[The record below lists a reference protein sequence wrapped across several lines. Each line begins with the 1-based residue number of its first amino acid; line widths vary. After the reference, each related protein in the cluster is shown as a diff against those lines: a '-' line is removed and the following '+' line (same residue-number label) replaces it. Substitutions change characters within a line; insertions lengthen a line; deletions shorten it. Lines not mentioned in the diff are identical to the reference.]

1 MIKILCICGYGNVRS
16 VAMAQF
22 IKELNGKYRP
32 LKDEEIE
39 YEAIAIGKK
48 VTSTETMNMLK
59 EWADKIIDVTKYL
72 PEDIWHNPRHKEI
85 MEAVKKTWEYYTE
98 EHP

>member
-1 MIKILCICGYGNVRS
+1 MRKILCICGYGNVRS

-22 IKELNGKYRP
+22 IKELHGKYRP

-48 VTSTETMNMLK
+48 VTSQHNDMLK
-59 EWADKIIDVTKYL
+59 DGQMNY
-72 PEDIWHNPRHKEI
+72 RC
-85 MEAVKKTWEYYTE
+85 Y
-98 EHP
+98 